1 MYIVTMY
8 YLIINIMLFL
18 IMTIDKL
25 KACRGLWRVSESFLL
40 FLALLGGAFDIYL
53 SMVLFRHKTRHKKF
67 TIIVP
72 LLCFFHIVV
81 ISIFYLLEA
90 DMILTMLFTPCYNL

>member
-8 YLIINIMLFL
+8 YLIINIMSFL

-40 FLALLGGAFDIYL
+40 FLALLGGAFGIYL

-67 TIIVP
+67 TVVLPCLCVLQIV
-72 LLCFFHIVV
+72 LLLYYISRTG
-81 ISIFYLLEA
+81 SIF
-90 DMILTMLFTPCYNL
+90 